1 VSLVVQEG
9 RALRIETE
17 PIASTRRPT
26 SRARLVGF
34 VWAALA
40 VTIFSGWLVATRFAV
55 TRELRVWDIA
65 ALRFGI
71 GAVLLAP
78 AVLRRGSRLS
88 AAAWREGLV
97 FALFWGVPFVLL
109 VSFGLALTSAAQAA
123 AFAPT
128 LMPLFA
134 GVFAWAFLR
143 ERQGRMRWL
152 GYAAILTGLVCLV
165 IAGIAADGPP
175 NPVGLAA
182 LATAAAAWAVYTLL
196 FRRSELQPIQAAAL
210 ICIWSAVLFIPVY
223 MCLGLSRLS
232 LASPAEIAFQAIYQ
246 GLLMS
251 VIAVVTYNRAVSL
264 LGSSAATAII
274 ALLPAVASLF
284 AVPVLGETPSPMEC
298 AAIAIIT
305 LGVLLAS
312 KSVPAR
318 RVRTSPQPEGHGI

>member
-1 VSLVVQEG
+1 
-9 RALRIETE
+9 
-17 PIASTRRPT
+17 
-26 SRARLVGF
+26 
-34 VWAALA
+34 
-40 VTIFSGWLVATRFAV
+40 
-55 TRELRVWDIA
+55 
-65 ALRFGI
+65 
-71 GAVLLAP
+71 
-78 AVLRRGSRLS
+78 
-88 AAAWREGLV
+88 
-97 FALFWGVPFVLL
+97 LL
-109 VSFGLALTSAAQAA
+109 VSLGLALTSAAQAA

-143 ERQGRMRWL
+143 ERQGQVRWL

-165 IAGIAADGPP
+165 IAGIAADGAP

-196 FRRSELQPIQAAAL
+196 FRRSKLQPIQAAAL

-223 MCLGLSRLS
+223 IWLGLSRLS
-232 LASPAEIAFQAIYQ
+232 LASPAEIAFQALYQ

-298 AAIAIIT
+298 VAIAIIT
-305 LGVLLAS
+305 FGVLLAS
-312 KSVPAR
+312 KPVPHLP
-318 RVRTSPQPEGHGI
+318 VRTNLSS

>member
-1 VSLVVQEG
+1 
-9 RALRIETE
+9 
-17 PIASTRRPT
+17 
-26 SRARLVGF
+26 
-34 VWAALA
+34 
-40 VTIFSGWLVATRFAV
+40 
-55 TRELRVWDIA
+55 RVWDIA

-88 AAAWREGLV
+88 AAAWREGFV

-165 IAGIAADGPP
+165 IAGIAADGAP

-196 FRRSELQPIQAAAL
+196 FRRSELRPIQAAAL